1 MGIKGLSKLLSE
13 KSPGCLREQKMDNYF
28 GRKIAIDASL
38 TLYQFLIAVRQDG
51 PGGQLQNK
59 DGEVTSHL
67 IGLFYR
73 TINMMEQGIKP
84 VYVFDGTP
92 PLLKSHEFEKRHAR
106 IVKNAA
112 EMEAAKARVADLV
125 KKFDRIPG
133 QAADAVLAARVA
145 KDQETIVKCERRSVR
160 ITKKQNDGAMKLLRL
175 MGVPVVEAPGEAEA
189 QCAELCKGGKVYAT
203 ATEDMDALTFG
214 TPILVRHMT
223 MSKERQKKLNIHE
236 YNLKEAL
243 QELDYTMDQFLD
255 LCILMGCDYTESIRG
270 VGPKKAFTYLKKYGS
285 IEKFLPE
292 LEKIKDGKGN
302 TKFTVPKNFLYKEA
316 AELFKK
322 PDVIS
327 AEKCKLDWT
336 EPKKDLLIKYMVEDK
351 GFRLERIERGIRRIQ
366 ASRKKGSQKRLES
379 FFGPVTIT
387 KKRKLNNTKT
397 KKLTKGKK
405 KLKMRK

>member
-84 VYVFDGTP
+84 VYVFDGKP
-92 PLLKSHEFEKRHAR
+92 PVLKSHELEKRKAR
-106 IVKNAA
+106 IAKNAA
-112 EMEAAKARVADLV
+112 EMEAAR
-125 KKFDRIPG
+125 
-133 QAADAVLAARVA
+133 AAD
-145 KDQETIVKCERRSVR
+145 DQEAIVKCERRSVR
-160 ITKKQNDGAMKLLRL
+160 VTKEQNQDAMKLLRL

-243 QELDYTMDQFLD
+243 QELEYTMDQFLE

-270 VGPKKAFTYLKKYGS
+270 IGPKKAFTYLKKYGS

-292 LEKIKDGKGN
+292 IEKITDGKGN
-302 TKFTVPKNFLYKEA
+302 TKFKIPKDFLYKEA

-322 PDVIS
+322 PDVIP

-351 GFRLERIERGIRRIQ
+351 GFQLERIERGIKRIQ

-387 KKRKLNNTKT
+387 KKRKLNNTKG

-405 KLKMRK
+405 KLKTRK

>member
-28 GRKIAIDASL
+28 GRKIAIDASM

-51 PGGQLQNK
+51 PGGQLQNM
-59 DGEVTSHL
+59 DGEITSHL
-67 IGLFYR
+67 TGLFYR
-73 TINMMEQGIKP
+73 TIGMMEQGIKP
-84 VYVFDGTP
+84 VYVFDGKP
-92 PLLKSHEFEKRHAR
+92 PVLKSHELEKRKAR
-106 IVKNAA
+106 IAKNAA
-112 EMEAAKARVADLV
+112 EMEAAR
-125 KKFDRIPG
+125 
-133 QAADAVLAARVA
+133 AAD
-145 KDQETIVKCERRSVR
+145 DQEAIVKCERRSVR
-160 ITKKQNDGAMKLLRL
+160 VTKEQNQDAMKLLRL
-175 MGVPVVEAPGEAEA
+175 MGVPVVESPGEAEA

-243 QELDYTMDQFLD
+243 EELDYTMDQFLE

-270 VGPKKAFTYLKKYGS
+270 IGPKKAFTYLKKYGS

-302 TKFTVPKNFLYKEA
+302 TKFKIPKEFLYKEA

-322 PDVIS
+322 PDVIP
-327 AEKCKLDWT
+327 ADKCKLDWT

-351 GFRLERIERGIRRIQ
+351 GFQLERIERGIKRIQ

-387 KKRKLNNTKT
+387 KKRKLNNTKG

-405 KLKMRK
+405 KLKTRK

>member
-28 GRKIAIDASL
+28 GRKIAIDASM

-51 PGGQLQNK
+51 PGGQLQNM
-59 DGEVTSHL
+59 DGEITSHL
-67 IGLFYR
+67 TGLFYR
-73 TINMMEQGIKP
+73 TIGMMEQGIKP
-84 VYVFDGTP
+84 VYVFDGKP
-92 PLLKSHEFEKRHAR
+92 PVLKSHELEKRKAR
-106 IVKNAA
+106 IAKNAA
-112 EMEAAKARVADLV
+112 EMEAAR
-125 KKFDRIPG
+125 
-133 QAADAVLAARVA
+133 AAD
-145 KDQETIVKCERRSVR
+145 DQEAIVKCERRSVR
-160 ITKKQNDGAMKLLRL
+160 VTKEQNQDAMKLLRL

-223 MSKERQKKLNIHE
+223 MSKERQKKFNIHE

-243 QELDYTMDQFLD
+243 EEMDYTMDQFLE

-270 VGPKKAFTYLKKYGS
+270 IGPKKAFTYLKKYGS
-285 IEKFLPE
+285 IENFLPE

-302 TKFTVPKNFLYKEA
+302 IKFTIPKDFLYKEA

-322 PDVIS
+322 PDVIP
-327 AEKCKLDWT
+327 AEKCKLEWT

-351 GFRLERIERGIRRIQ
+351 GFQLERMEKGIRRIQ
-366 ASRKKGSQKRLES
+366 ASRRKGSQKRLES
-379 FFGPVTIT
+379 FFGPVTIK
-387 KKRKLNNTKT
+387 KKRKLNNTKG
-397 KKLTKGKK
+397 KKLTKGRN
-405 KLKMRK
+405 KLKTRK